1 MLSGDTAASFRY
13 LVAHPTVEQHA
24 QRGDESKRLVEHN
37 VVSRLGHLD
46 DGRSRSHQ
54 GRHVGRRFARNE
66 RALFTKYERGAT
78 THRLQI
84 LADRLA
90 EASRAHGLAV
100 ELPNPAVLGPPQRMA
115 TDEFDNERI
124 IARLFGHQA
133 KARQRGLES
142 LIDTLVLHRW
152 PCERIGESTM
162 TAPPSAS
169 LYWAATFIV
178 MKPPKLCPITKGR
191 SPSWA
196 AAITARISS
205 ARSSE
210 L

>member
-13 LVAHPTVEQHA
+13 LVVHPTVEQHA

-90 EASRAHGLAV
+90 EESLTHGLVV
-100 ELPNPAVLGPPQRMA
+100 ELPNPAVLGAPQRMA

-124 IARLFGHQA
+124 IAKLFGHRA
-133 KARQRGLES
+133 EARQRRVES
-142 LIDTLVLHRW
+142 LID
-152 PCERIGESTM
+152 
-162 TAPPSAS
+162 APVPHG
-169 LYWAATFIV
+169 WA
-178 MKPPKLCPITKGR
+178 C
-191 SPSWA
+191 
-196 AAITARISS
+196 
-205 ARSSE
+205 
-210 L
+210 

>member
-1 MLSGDTAASFRY
+1 MLSGDTTASFRY
-13 LVAHPTVEQHA
+13 LVADPTVEQHA

-66 RALFTKYERGAT
+66 RALFTKYQRGAT

-100 ELPNPAVLGPPQRMA
+100 ELPNPAVLGALQRMA

-124 IARLFGHQA
+124 IAKLFGHRA
-133 KARQRGLES
+133 EARQRSVVG
-142 LIDTLVLHRW
+142 VLADA
-152 PCERIGESTM
+152 
-162 TAPPSAS
+162 APHPRAS
-169 LYWAATFIV
+169 GSV
-178 MKPPKLCPITKGR
+178 SR
-191 SPSWA
+191 
-196 AAITARISS
+196 
-205 ARSSE
+205 
-210 L
+210 